1 MRPSQRP
8 GPRRDLAELPPH
20 GTSPE
25 AAREGARTEGRM
37 PTGEQ
42 LLAET
47 EQLKEALERRPVV
60 DMARGVLMAAWS
72 CTAEEGWRI
81 LVHVSQH
88 SNTKVH
94 DVAKA
99 LVATTQKEPLPAHI
113 EEHLPAALAQW
124 RASRDG

>member
-8 GPRRDLAELPPH
+8 GPRRDLVERPLPRAPRE
-20 GTSPE
+20 T
-25 AAREGARTEGRM
+25 ARQVARPDGGM

-47 EQLKEALERRPVV
+47 QQLKEALERRPVV

-72 CTAEEGWRI
+72 CTADEGWEI
-81 LVHVSQH
+81 LVWVSQH

-99 LVATTQKEPLPAHI
+99 LIATTQNEPLPAHI
-113 EEHLPAALAQW
+113 EEHLPAARVRWQ
-124 RASRDG
+124 ASRDG

>member
-8 GPRRDLAELPPH
+8 GPRRDLVERPPH
-20 GTSPE
+20 GTQ
-25 AAREGARTEGRM
+25 RETSREVGCAEGRM

-42 LLAET
+42 LLAES
-47 EQLKEALERRPVV
+47 EQLKKALERRPIV

-72 CTAEEGWRI
+72 CTAEEGWQI

-99 LVATTQKEPLPAHI
+99 LIATTQNEPLPAHI
-113 EEHLPAALAQW
+113 EEHLPAALARW

>member
-8 GPRRDLAELPPH
+8 GPRRDLAERLPH
-20 GTSPE
+20 GAQRDTS
-25 AAREGARTEGRM
+25 RDLGCTEGRM

-47 EQLKEALERRPVV
+47 EQLRKALERRPIV

-72 CTAEEGWRI
+72 CTAEEAWQI

-88 SNTKVH
+88 SNIKVH

-99 LVATTQKEPLPAHI
+99 LIATTQNEPLPAPI
-113 EEHLPAALAQW
+113 EEHLLQALARW
-124 RASRDG
+124 RSSRDG